1 MLVVPLGIFLARDK
15 PSDILICAVII
26 IIAGFSDM
34 LDGFLARKLN
44 QRSRLGLY
52 LDPLSDKL
60 FAIIVILVLIFT
72 RDFPI
77 WLAIVIFIRDL
88 AILVGGWMVGKKSG
102 QIQPSQLPGKYYFAS
117 LAVLLGSYIIYFD
130 FGIRMFT
137 IIVLVFYIWSSVSY
151 GRMIAG
157 AVSGRP
163 IRQFNDKSAY
173 KISRIILGLVTII
186 ILVYRLYFDVV
197 TRYLN

>member
-1 MLVVPLGIFLARDK
+1 MPLGYFLARDK
-15 PSDILICAVII
+15 PSDILICAII
-26 IIAGFSDM
+26 IIVAGFSDM
-34 LDGFLARKLN
+34 LDGFLARQLN

-60 FAIIVILVLIFT
+60 FAIIVIVVLIFT

-102 QIQPSQLPGKYYFAS
+102 QIQSSQLPGKYYFTS

-130 FGIRMFT
+130 FGIKLFT
-137 IIVLVFYIWSSVSY
+137 VIVLIFYIWSSVSY
-151 GRMIAG
+151 GCTIATV
-157 AVSGRP
+157 VSGRP
-163 IRQFNDKSAY
+163 IRQFKDKSVY
-173 KISRIILGLVTII
+173 RISRIILVLVTIL
-186 ILVYRLYFDVV
+186 ILAYRLYFDVV